1 MRLEYFEMIDELVDY
16 DEAAR
21 TIRCR
26 SRAPEASPVFEGHF
40 PGYPVVPGVL
50 MIETMAQAAGFLTLA
65 ALRFAR
71 MPFLASVKEAKLR
84 SFTAPGAGLDIFA
97 VLAHEGAGYVV
108 ATAYIE
114 TEGRRISDCE
124 LMLRLM
130 PFPSDAFAAM
140 IRGRAEAIGLTAG

>member
-1 MRLEYFEMIDELVDY
+1 MRSSIY

-65 ALRFAR
+65 TLRFAK

-84 SFTAPGAGLDIFA
+84 SFTAPGAGLDISA
-97 VLAHEGAGYVV
+97 ALAHEGAGYVV
-108 ATAYIE
+108 ATAYVE

-140 IRGRAEAIGLTAG
+140 IRARAAAIGLTAG

>member
-1 MRLEYFEMIDELVDY
+1 MRLEYFQMIDAVVDY

-65 ALRFAR
+65 VLRFAK

-84 SFTAPGAGLDIFA
+84 SFTAPGTGLDIFA
-97 VLAHEGAGYVV
+97 ALAHEGAGYVV
-108 ATAYIE
+108 ATAYVE

-140 IRGRAEAIGLTAG
+140 IRARAEAIGLTAG